1 MQQTSSRDARDGC
14 EAMRG
19 SRWAFYGVCVRGT
32 ASSMY
37 DYADFAERLCGAKTV
52 AIICGFSADAS
63 YATSIARF
71 RARFPVVLEPKH
83 VKRALIDSNFSFHK
97 ALEDVSATHFYAQ
110 ISGIPLKDRMLRPRF
125 DNLPALLAL
134 HFVFDARLRWG
145 DSFAKISHGVRGR
158 TPIVG
163 HIAKPLPKVQGN
175 LREALRIPAGATVFC
190 SYGGGFTFDLLFVR
204 RTVCELA
211 RSSELANRTS
221 FQQPLWFLFANHVR
235 FCDSTAHPR
244 AIFLPNRRNETEK
257 AMFVNTCDAM
267 LHARASGET
276 FGLAVAEFSL
286 ANKPVF
292 VWRPHNDVMHA
303 PVPKHL
309 VACSDHEAAGCG
321 GVRTDTHLV
330 SLGSK
335 GLQYSEETLATM
347 LQSFDRVGAAHR
359 DWRGYADYSAAKV
372 MRNFS
377 RYLFTTTKATKS
389 KNKRVRQRGDAQTPP
404 PPPPLMSS

>member
-1 MQQTSSRDARDGC
+1 
-14 EAMRG
+14 MRG
-19 SRWAFYGVCVRGT
+19 SRWAFFGVCVRGT

-63 YATSIARF
+63 YDTSIARF
-71 RARFPVVLEPKH
+71 RARFPVVLEPKPVQTNH
-83 VKRALIDSNFSFHK
+83 TVNRDPIDSKFSFHK
-97 ALEDVSATHFYAQ
+97 ALEDVNATHLYAQ
-110 ISGIPLKDRMLRPRF
+110 ISGIQLKDRMLRRRF
-125 DNLPALLAL
+125 VNLPAHLAL
-134 HFVFDARLRWG
+134 HLVFDARKRWG
-145 DSFAKISHGVRGR
+145 DSVAKISHGVRGR

-163 HIAKPLPKVQGN
+163 YIAKPLPEVQGN

-190 SYGGGFTFDLLFVR
+190 SYGGAFTFDLLFVR

-211 RSSELANRTS
+211 RSSNLANRTGS
-221 FQQPLWFLFANHVR
+221 QQPLWFLFANHVR

-292 VWRPHNDVMHA
+292 VWRPHNDVNHA
-303 PVPKHL
+303 LVPKHL
-309 VACSDHEAAGCG
+309 VACGDHEAAGCG
-321 GVRTDTHLV
+321 GVRTDTQLV

-335 GLQYSEETLATM
+335 GLRYSEETLATM

-377 RYLFTTTKATKS
+377 RYLFTPTKATLS
-389 KNKRVRQRGDAQTPP
+389 KIKTTKVRQRGDVQTPPP